1 MDLLAWATETANLF
15 TAAGVPTAID
25 KRDVTVPG
33 ALLAP
38 RTITPDRL
46 AEGIYTVE
54 WDLVLIAG
62 GSGTATALDELG
74 AMGTVL
80 ETAGLLDVPLE
91 AVIFDLP
98 NHNPD
103 GLPALTG
110 TYTNECED

>member
-1 MDLLAWATETANLF
+1 MDLLGWAKDTAALF
-15 TAAGVPTAID
+15 TAAGVPCAID

-46 AEGIYTVE
+46 AGGVYTVE
-54 WDLVLIAG
+54 WDLLLIAG
-62 GSGTATALDELG
+62 GAGTTTALDELG

-80 ETAGLLDVPLE
+80 EVAGLLDEPLE
-91 AVIFDLP
+91 AALIDLP